1 MPERYRV
8 AVIGR
13 TGRGDYG
20 HGLDTVWRELPNCE
34 VVAVAD
40 DNKMG
45 LAAAAKRLSLAERGL
60 YSDYRRMLDEV
71 KPQIVAVAPRWI
83 DAHRDMIVAAAQRGI
98 HVYMEKPLC
107 RTLAEADEMIDAA
120 ERTHT
125 KVAIAHQTRYSP
137 KLDVIKKLIA
147 EGRIGQVLELRGRGK
162 EDTRGGGE
170 DLWVLGS
177 HIMDLIRY
185 FAGDAKWCAAQVI
198 QNGHPV
204 TAADVR
210 EGNEGIGP
218 LAGDSVRAMY
228 GMASGPT
235 AYFASTRNM
244 AGSPSRFGLSIFGS
258 RGVIEL
264 VTGYVPS
271 VKLLAD
277 SSWSPGRSGAKWQD
291 VSSAGVEVPEPIK
304 NGDNHAGNVEAV
316 KDLIESIEKNRQ
328 PKASL
333 YEARGA
339 TEMIVAVF
347 DSHRA
352 GGLVEL
358 PLKNRQNPLT
368 MLKS

>member
-1 MPERYRV
+1 MPEKYRI

-20 HGLDTVWRELPNCE
+20 HGLDTVWRDVSNCD
-34 VVAVAD
+34 VIAVAD

-45 LAAAAKRLSLAERGL
+45 LAAAGKRLSLGERAL
-60 YSDYRRMLDEV
+60 FTDYRRMLDEV
-71 KPQIVAVAPRWI
+71 KPQIVAVAPRWV
-83 DAHRDMIVAAAQRGI
+83 DQHRDMVVAAAQRGI

-137 KLDVIKKLIA
+137 KLEVIKKLIA

-162 EDTRGGGE
+162 EDRRGGGE

-177 HIMDLIRY
+177 HIMDLTRY
-185 FAGDAKWCAAQVI
+185 FAGDAKWCAAQVT
-198 QNGHPV
+198 QDGRPV

-218 LAGDSVRAMY
+218 LAGDSVRAMF

-235 AYFASTRNM
+235 AYF
-244 AGSPSRFGLSIFGS
+244 GSARDMGGNPGRFGLTIFGS

-264 VTGYVPS
+264 LTGYLPS

-277 SSWSPGRSGAKWQD
+277 PSWSPGRSGAKWQNI
-291 VSSAGVEVPEPIK
+291 SSAGLDAPEPLK
-304 NGDNHAGNVEAV
+304 DGGLHAGNLAAV
-316 KDLIESIEKNRQ
+316 KDLIDAIETNRR
-328 PKASL
+328 PGCSL
-333 YEARGA
+333 YEARA
-339 TEMIVAVF
+339 AIEMIVAVF
-347 DSHRA
+347 ESHRA